1 MADPQSYHFKL
12 PSDGRPALF
21 KIAERMYPD
30 VTDYMHKRSSK
41 RPGHPIESI
50 TTLVV
55 HATAGGSSSGAM
67 SVMETGKVKIGK
79 KIINVSSSWH
89 WLVPDE
95 NEEQHGKFVWACVYE
110 SLTANHVLAGKKHP
124 DVNNGKSGI
133 NSVSLGIEIVNTQ
146 VSDVFSNW
154 QVEMTAEI
162 VRYCWAKYP
171 NLVDIVSHAK
181 LDPDRRTDPGKDFP
195 WDSFKSYVLNG
206 GPSTDLIAALGPIG
220 VLPTKHLPE
229 GGCCMA

>member
-1 MADPQSYHFKL
+1 MSDPKNYHFKL
-12 PSDGRPALF
+12 PSDGRPAPF
-21 KIAERMYPD
+21 KLAERMYPG
-30 VTDYMHKRSSK
+30 VAEYMHKRSSK
-41 RPGHPIESI
+41 RSGHPIESI

-67 SVMETGKVKIGK
+67 SVMETGKVKVGK
-79 KIINVSSSWH
+79 KIISVSNSWH

-110 SLTANHVLAGKKHP
+110 ALAANHVLAGKKHP
-124 DVNNGKSGI
+124 EVNGGKSGI
-133 NSVSLGIEIVNTQ
+133 NGVSLGIEIVNTQ
-146 VSDVFSNW
+146 IADSFSNW

-181 LDPDRRTDPGKDFP
+181 LDPDRRTDPGDAFP
-195 WDSFKSYVLNG
+195 WERFKAFVLNG
-206 GPSTDLIAALGPIG
+206 GPSTDLVSAVGPIG
-220 VLPTKHLPE
+220 RLPESHLPV
-229 GGCCMA
+229 GGCCMG